1 MALATLVVAM
11 SGSIMGDE
19 NGVEEGLGAM
29 VLGVDRG
36 CGVRTNRYAIWY
48 DIRFDTMKMKDFW
61 K

>member
-1 MALATLVVAM
+1 MMALATLVVAM

-36 CGVRTNRYAIWY
+36 G
-48 DIRFDTMKMKDFW
+48 
-61 K
+61 

>member
-1 MALATLVVAM
+1 
-11 SGSIMGDE
+11 MGDE